1 MWPVRDMNFFFFLLR
16 LSRDKL
22 KRYRATN
29 CNISHDKEKL
39 ESCTHVEGG
48 AGDHF
53 KETEE
58 MAATVEEVC
67 ISCLRIIILK
77 ILC

>member
-1 MWPVRDMNFFFFLLR
+1 M
-16 LSRDKL
+16 
-22 KRYRATN
+22 
-29 CNISHDKEKL
+29 
-39 ESCTHVEGG
+39 HVEGG

-53 KETEE
+53 KEREE
-58 MAATVEEVC
+58 MTATVEEVC